1 MRLIDRRAC
10 ALAGLLVLLPL
21 APAYG
26 ADVKPSEV
34 KPSEVKPSE
43 VKPSEVKPSNAKP
56 SNAKPSN
63 AKASDTKASDAKAS
77 EANPGLSKADRRV
90 KAALDELKLKYQ
102 IDSDGDFRLKLN
114 VGSQGRSQVVVIRS
128 ATEKVG
134 DLEVRDIESPAMIS
148 QNDLTAAAANQ
159 LLVDSG
165 RKRLGAWQVL
175 KGQKNNVV
183 LFCSR
188 ISASTDSATLQQVL
202 LLTAMSADTMEKAL
216 TGKDQF

>member
-1 MRLIDRRAC
+1 MRLIDRRVSAC
-10 ALAGLLVLLPL
+10 VLAVLLALLPL
-21 APAYG
+21 VPGYG
-26 ADVKPSEV
+26 AD
-34 KPSEVKPSE
+34 
-43 VKPSEVKPSNAKP
+43 AKP
-56 SNAKPSN
+56 SDAKPS
-63 AKASDTKASDAKAS
+63 APPAGQD
-77 EANPGLSKADRRV
+77 KADRRV

-114 VGSQGRSQVVVIRS
+114 VGSQGRSQVLVIRS

-148 QNDLTAAAANQ
+148 ENDLTAAAANQ
-159 LLVDSG
+159 LLADSG

-175 KGQKNNVV
+175 KGKKNNVV

-188 ISASTDSATLQQVL
+188 ISASTDPATLQQVL
-202 LLTAMSADTMEKAL
+202 LLTAISADTMEKAL